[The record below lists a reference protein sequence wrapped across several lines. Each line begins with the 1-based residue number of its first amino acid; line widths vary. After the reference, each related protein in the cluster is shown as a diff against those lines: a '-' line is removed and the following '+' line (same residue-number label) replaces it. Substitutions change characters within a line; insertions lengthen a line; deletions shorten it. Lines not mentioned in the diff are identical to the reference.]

1 MQTEEPLY
9 FPGTTTESIPLSHP
23 PIIHDD
29 DDNDNKDNVK
39 SIIVNEKNND
49 LSTSTMFMKRSSL
62 SKAERRAEHNAIE
75 RARREN
81 LNGKFQQLAES
92 LPNLQSYRRPS
103 KGQIVEKALD
113 WVKQTVVKEER
124 YQYQI
129 HQLERENKRLL
140 MQLNMSQQQQQ
151 QPSSSSSSSS
161 PCHLHSNQQS
171 PIPISQ
177 HYSPQ
182 NNNNNNNNH
191 IHSINNHNHNH
202 TDNNTLD
209 ESIHPF
215 MIPPPPQL
223 ITSPYSIGTNS
234 RRGSAIVDEDEDPD
248 FIMDHQTSS
257 QVPIMPTSTTPIP
270 NDFYFYNDIVTAN
283 TTSMDTNWSKMNF
296 FSTFNQRLIH
306 PTEMPL

>member
-1 MQTEEPLY
+1 MHTEEHLY
-9 FPGTTTESIPLSHP
+9 FPPTTIESIPLSYP
-23 PIIHDD
+23 PVNHDD
-29 DDNDNKDNVK
+29 DDNDNDSNDNMK
-39 SIIVNEKNND
+39 STILNEKKND
-49 LSTSTMFMKRSSL
+49 SPTSTMFMKRSSL

-140 MQLNMSQQQQQ
+140 MQLNMPQQQQQ
-151 QPSSSSSSSS
+151 TSASS
-161 PCHLHSNQQS
+161 PCHPHSNQQS

-182 NNNNNNNNH
+182 NNNNP
-191 IHSINNHNHNH
+191 IHTMNNHNH
-202 TDNNTLD
+202 TDNNNNNTLD

-248 FIMDHQTSS
+248 FIMDHQSLS
-257 QVPIMPTSTTPIP
+257 QVPIMSASTTPIP
-270 NDFYFYNDIVTAN
+270 SDFYFYNDIATAN
-283 TTSMDTNWSKMNF
+283 TTTVDTNWSKINF